1 MSGRMAPA
9 WFSWVEARL
18 RNQHDKIQNLEE
30 SLTSYKQ
37 MQKRML
43 YIFMILVVLNGLL
56 LFFK

>member
-30 SLTSYKQ
+30 SLKSYKNT
-37 MQKRML
+37 QKRML
-43 YIFMILVVLNGLL
+43 FGFLVTVVINGVI
-56 LFFK
+56 LFFY